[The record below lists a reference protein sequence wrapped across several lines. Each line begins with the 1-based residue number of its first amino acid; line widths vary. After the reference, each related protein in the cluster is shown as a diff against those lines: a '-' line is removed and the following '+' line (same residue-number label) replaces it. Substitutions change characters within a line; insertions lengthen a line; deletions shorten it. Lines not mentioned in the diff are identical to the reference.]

1 MNNPGRVPPAGVEY
15 LEWIQCQNLFGPPVG
30 IKSYGV
36 SAASLAGDACGN
48 TSQAPGKWKAYN
60 MWSPRRNHQAAMF
73 GETMFVIGG
82 RAREH
87 KDISRNRTVG
97 GVIGG
102 SKIDQVNDPR
112 VRMSKSD
119 WREPAN
125 LGTWREPSV
134 LKNDAWRSFDRGE
147 TWELVNL
154 GCIDP
159 QSSLVNKKSPSRE
172 GFLGTAKSQCR
183 ENKDCFGDAT
193 CLDLEGQGVAG
204 CLDGSAKCTCV
215 CDYWSPRESHRVT
228 VFGPYIYL
236 VGGFVSKR
244 VNFCG
249 KFACGD
255 VDAGSYRE
263 YMSDVWFADIRPVAD
278 RNKAARFVWNR
289 VTGTPGF
296 RGRGDHALVSMQL
309 PLGCKVID
317 TNYHGNLDC
326 EYGGYALFVI
336 GGRTGNTENKADDEW
351 LNDVW

>member
-1 MNNPGRVPPAGVEY
+1 MVDPREMNNPGRVPPAGVEY

-159 QSSLVNKKSPSRE
+159 RARSSTRR
-172 GFLGTAKSQCR
+172 AR
-183 ENKDCFGDAT
+183 
-193 CLDLEGQGVAG
+193 
-204 CLDGSAKCTCV
+204 
-215 CDYWSPRESHRVT
+215 
-228 VFGPYIYL
+228 
-236 VGGFVSKR
+236 
-244 VNFCG
+244 
-249 KFACGD
+249 
-255 VDAGSYRE
+255 
-263 YMSDVWFADIRPVAD
+263 
-278 RNKAARFVWNR
+278 AARPRPFAEA
-289 VTGTPGF
+289 TF
-296 RGRGDHALVSMQL
+296 GRGAT
-309 PLGCKVID
+309 VIRGACRPG
-317 TNYHGNLDC
+317 TRRA
-326 EYGGYALFVI
+326 EI
-336 GGRTGNTENKADDEW
+336 
-351 LNDVW
+351 